1 MIETALQICVA
12 AVAVSMLLCT
22 WRLWQGPSAPD
33 RILAI
38 DTLYINVVA
47 LVILLGLTWQTVL
60 LFKAALIVA
69 MLGFVSTVA
78 LARFITRGDVIE

>member
-22 WRLWQGPSAPD
+22 WRLWRGPSAPD

-47 LVILLGLTWQTVL
+47 LVILLGLTWQTAL
-60 LFKAALIVA
+60 LFE
-69 MLGFVSTVA
+69 
-78 LARFITRGDVIE
+78 ARPHRGHAGVCFHRGPGPLHHPR